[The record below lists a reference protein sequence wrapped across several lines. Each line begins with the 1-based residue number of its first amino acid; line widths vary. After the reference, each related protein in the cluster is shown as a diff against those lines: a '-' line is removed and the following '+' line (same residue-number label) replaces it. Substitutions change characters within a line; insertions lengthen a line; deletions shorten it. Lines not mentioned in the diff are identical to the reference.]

1 MRDPL
6 TICGKG
12 QTNGANGAVEW
23 DTGKAECRRCAIDG
37 DDIVRIDEVGCK
49 HGANNMH
56 LVTEAVGEART
67 QRAVHKTASEDG
79 LVGRLAFTT
88 EERTG
93 DTASGVHALF
103 DIDGEWEEVGT
114 FTGALCRS
122 SGHEHDGVAN
132 ADGDCTVGLTG
143 KFAGRKG
150 NGLVGIAGN
159 GGVDGNGISHVCLL
173 CETDIGPSVGG
184 DPVTS
189 SQR

>member
-1 MRDPL
+1 MR
-6 TICGKG
+6 IHKIGR
-12 QTNGANGAVEW
+12 Q
-23 DTGKAECRRCAIDG
+23 
-37 DDIVRIDEVGCK
+37 
-49 HGANNMH
+49 HGANNMN
-56 LVTEAVGEART
+56 LIAETVGEART
-67 QRAVHKTASEDG
+67 QRAVHETAGEDG

-93 DTASGVHALF
+93 DTARGVHALF
-103 DIDGEWEEVGT
+103 DIDGEREEVGT
-114 FTGALCRS
+114 FTGTLCRS

-132 ADGDCTVGLTG
+132 ADGHCTVGLTG